1 MLRAELDAIDLKIL
15 RELQSDGRMTNVEL
29 SERVGISA
37 PPCLRR
43 VRKLEEAG
51 IIEGYHAQLRKA
63 TKTKRVKGEERNG
76 VTMPGEGSKTR
87 AVWDTAIEISA
98 AEGRPAL
105 SQEVHAALEGSVE
118 KPTISTQ
125 YNRWCKFYGV
135 TKEQR
140 KEVRDSLKPAEEAP
154 DEE

>member
-1 MLRAELDAIDLKIL
+1 
-15 RELQSDGRMTNVEL
+15 MT
-29 SERVGISA
+29 
-37 PPCLRR
+37 
-43 VRKLEEAG
+43 EAT
-51 IIEGYHAQLRKA
+51 EATEA
-63 TKTKRVKGEERNG
+63 TKPKRVKGEERNG

-87 AVWDTAIEISA
+87 AVWDTANEISA

-154 DEE
+154 DEEAPDEE